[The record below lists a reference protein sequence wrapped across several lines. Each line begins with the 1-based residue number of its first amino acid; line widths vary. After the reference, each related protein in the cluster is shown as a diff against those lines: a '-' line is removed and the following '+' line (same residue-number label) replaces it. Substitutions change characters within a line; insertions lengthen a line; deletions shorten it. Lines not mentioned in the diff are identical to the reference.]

1 MGINLGSTAISD
13 LKKGSTQ
20 VDKIYLGSD
29 VVWQKSAPVATKAL
43 KFTSPNAQTL
53 SIDSSVIS
61 DLTPTFE
68 YSTNGTSWTSWN
80 ISNSLNFG
88 NGVDL
93 YIRGMNSY
101 LCLASS
107 NRVHFVFGTSSPV
120 YCSGNIM
127 WLFDYTQDLTAFPTT
142 SGITSYGVMKMFQN
156 CIVLVT
162 PPDLPATSL
171 DLYSYWAM
179 FEGCIALTT
188 PPALP
193 ALSIPVGAYYS
204 MFAGCTSL
212 IALPALPATSLQS
225 NGYAYM
231 FDGCSQIKMGRNQSD
246 TYPYSFT
253 MPLTNTEIQSYT
265 PFMFRGTTGETT
277 NPSPQMYTSNT
288 IIS

>member
-20 VDKIYLGSD
+20 VDKVYLGSD

-53 SIDSSVIS
+53 AIDSSVIS

-68 YSTNGTSWTSWN
+68 YSNNGTSWTSWN

-93 YIRGMNSY
+93 YIRGMNTY
-101 LCLASS
+101 LCLGSS
-107 NRVHFVFGTSSPV
+107 KRVHFVFGTSSPV

-127 WLFDYTQDLTAFPTT
+127 WLFDYTQDLTAFPSA

-156 CIVLVT
+156 CTQLVT
-162 PPDLPATSL
+162 PPSLPILTVNRAWA
-171 DLYSYWAM
+171 YWAL
-179 FEGCIALTT
+179 F
-188 PPALP
+188 
-193 ALSIPVGAYYS
+193 S
-204 MFAGCTSL
+204 GCTSL
-212 IALPALPATSLQS
+212 NTLPELPATNIEQ
-225 NGYAYM
+225 NAYREM
-231 FDGCSQIKMGRNQSD
+231 FDGCTNIKISATQTSEYPYLYELPLGSD
-246 TYPYSFT
+246 TQLAYAQY
-253 MPLTNTEIQSYT
+253 
-265 PFMFRGTTGETT
+265 MFRGTSGTLT
-277 NPSPQMYTSNT
+277 NAQLIQYTSNT